1 MTGRKVMLVEDE
13 DSVRSLARKVIER
26 NGYEV
31 DDFAH
36 GLSAF
41 KRLVELNTQGHP
53 NHYGLIISDI
63 DMPQM
68 DGLAFAVECA
78 KITTNPVVLMT
89 GKPRNQYPTNVREV
103 LQKPFSI
110 NEYKRILDTYLPKRN

>member
-1 MTGRKVMLVEDE
+1 MVEKKIMLVEDE
-13 DSVRSLARKVIER
+13 DSIRFLARKVIER
-26 NGYEV
+26 HGYEV

-41 KRLVELNTQGHP
+41 RKLVELNSQGHP

-78 KITTNPVVLMT
+78 KITTKPVVLMT
-89 GKPRNQYPTNVREV
+89 GRTREQYPINVREV

-110 NEYKRILDTYLPKRN
+110 SEYKRLLETYVPKI